1 MKKLTRADLWS
12 LEEYAEKR
20 ATHRTEVIAHKKN
33 RQVSLGEHAR
43 LCFEDEIT
51 IRYQIQEM
59 LRAEKVFEAAGIQ
72 EELDAYNPLIGDGQN
87 LKATLMIEYDDPAE
101 RAVKLAQ
108 LIGVEDQVWVK
119 AGDGEKS
126 YAIADED
133 IDRENDVKTSAVHFL
148 RFELDGTMIGALKNG
163 APLALGIDHPNY
175 LIAGQTVAENVR
187 ESLVSDLE
195 EDAPV

>member
-20 ATHRTEVIAHKKN
+20 VTHRAEVIAHKKN
-33 RQVSLGEHAR
+33 RQVSLGEHVR

-148 RFELDGTMIGALKNG
+148 RFELDGTMIGALKNC

>member
-1 MKKLTRADLWS
+1 MKKLTRVDLWS

-20 ATHRTEVIAHKKN
+20 ATHRKEVIAHKKN
-33 RQVSLGEHAR
+33 RQVSLGEHMR

-108 LIGVEDQVWVK
+108 LIGVEDRVWVK

-133 IDRENDVKTSAVHFL
+133 LDRENDVKTSAVHFL
-148 RFELDGTMIGALKNG
+148 RFELDGKMISALKNG
-163 APLALGIDHPNY
+163 VPLSLGIDHPNY
-175 LIAGQTVAENVR
+175 LIGGLTVAENVR

-195 EDAPV
+195 DGAPA

>member
-20 ATHRTEVIAHKKN
+20 ATYRREVIAHKKN
-33 RQVSLGEHAR
+33 RQVSLGEHIR

-59 LRAEKVFEAAGIQ
+59 LRAEKVFESVGIQ
-72 EELDAYNPLIGDGQN
+72 EELDAYNPLIGDGHN
-87 LKATLMIEYDDPAE
+87 WKATLMIEYDDPAE
-101 RAVKLAQ
+101 RAIELAK
-108 LIGVEDQVWVK
+108 LIGIEDQVWVK
-119 AGDGEKS
+119 AGNYEKS

-148 RFELDGTMIGALKNG
+148 RFELDEAMISVLKKGARLS
-163 APLALGIDHPNY
+163 LGIDHPNY
-175 LIAGQTVAENVR
+175 LISGQTMVENVR
-187 ESLVSDLE
+187 ESLVSDLDE
-195 EDAPV
+195 AAPI